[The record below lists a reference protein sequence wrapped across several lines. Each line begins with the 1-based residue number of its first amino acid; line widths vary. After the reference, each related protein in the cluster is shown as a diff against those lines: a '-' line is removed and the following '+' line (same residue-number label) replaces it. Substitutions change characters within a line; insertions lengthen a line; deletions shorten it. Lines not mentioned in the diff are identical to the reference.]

1 MFMYVSMIRLLDGS
15 SKAHLL
21 HAIQSQ
27 MYYDK
32 FSFVDVNYTKYTV
45 TNVHNTNFSIIHT
58 LNICNGQTHASYFVM
73 KNMYIKTSV
82 P

>member
-58 LNICNGQTHASYFVM
+58 LNIWMVQWTNTCIVFCHEEYVH
-73 KNMYIKTSV
+73 
-82 P
+82 